1 MNYSSNIL
9 ATSAPVLQCLL
20 KTCKHD
26 NRYDSMQA
34 IFDEYSGESKE
45 MYQKYTA
52 EEAYRI
58 ASLENKKLY
67 YKMFFCFIVDVYY
80 INHPDEDDAINDEKY
95 IENLVRLG
103 EIMDEIP
110 ITHKPILAQ
119 SDAEYYSSIL
129 KASEV
134 HKVMFS
140 LLIEQLNILK
150 EN

>member
-1 MNYSSNIL
+1 
-9 ATSAPVLQCLL
+9 
-20 KTCKHD
+20 
-26 NRYDSMQA
+26 
-34 IFDEYSGESKE
+34 
-45 MYQKYTA
+45 
-52 EEAYRI
+52 
-58 ASLENKKLY
+58 
-67 YKMFFCFIVDVYY
+67 MFFCFIVDVYY

-134 HKVMFS
+134 HKGINSFTSFS
-140 LLIEQLNILK
+140 LISYCGSLK
-150 EN
+150 FLAISSISLSH

>member
-45 MYQKYTA
+45 MSQKYTA

-58 ASLENKKLY
+58 ASLENKNCTTKC
-67 YKMFFCFIVDVYY
+67 FFFIVDVYY